1 MKKWI
6 SLLLALILSL
16 SLMAGG
22 ATAENAEESAE
33 AAKAPV
39 EDLVVLQHSAVVQG
53 QTLHYTTTTGI
64 LPVKTEGGTCEIF
77 FMAYTL
83 DGVDDLSARP
93 VTFAYNGG
101 PGSSSEFVHM
111 GFLAPRRIAFDENG
125 NVQDFPAQITDN
137 EYFDHVFINEET
149 AKNFQFTRYPCGH
162 MIYMQEDCLA
172 QFRREAEAWYAK

>member
-33 AAKAPV
+33 AAEAPV

-64 LPVKTEGGTCEIF
+64 LPLASIDNKQ
-77 FMAYTL
+77 L
-83 DGVDDLSARP
+83 VDVAVTIP
-93 VTFAYNGG
+93 VI
-101 PGSSSEFVHM
+101 
-111 GFLAPRRIAFDENG
+111 LAPVDI
-125 NVQDFPAQITDN
+125 
-137 EYFDHVFINEET
+137 
-149 AKNFQFTRYPCGH
+149 
-162 MIYMQEDCLA
+162 
-172 QFRREAEAWYAK
+172 